1 MCKIMASQA
10 QAFASPGP
18 ASLTPQKSA
27 ACPYRNIH
35 LLGIASKGKEII
47 IQQAKEVIWRSCFRS
62 PTYQPDTR
70 SSRRLQPSL
79 CMIFIKCMSDSAV
92 HSFWHSNQCIPR
104 QGLDVETGRGSHKGD
119 AESLENKALNH
130 SNLHTKQQKE
140 GSGQNRNENQVGM
153 FTSLLI
159 CHNVSIVESWPAPT
173 GQPIKFSSTGTPG
186 QTRPN
191 YAILRLKPQFSCKI
205 TSGVSVPNQRKWE
218 GVPSKSLSSPYL

>member
-1 MCKIMASQA
+1 MCKIMAS

-119 AESLENKALNH
+119 AESLEKKATWTIPICIQNNKRRVVAKTEMRIRSECSPPYSFVIMFQLLSLGPRPRGNQLN
-130 SNLHTKQQKE
+130 SQ
-140 GSGQNRNENQVGM
+140 
-153 FTSLLI
+153 
-159 CHNVSIVESWPAPT
+159 AP
-173 GQPIKFSSTGTPG
+173 PG

>member
-119 AESLENKALNH
+119 SESLEKKATWTIPICIQNNKRRVVAKTEMRIRSECSPPYSFVIMFQLLSLGPRPRGNQLN
-130 SNLHTKQQKE
+130 SQ
-140 GSGQNRNENQVGM
+140 
-153 FTSLLI
+153 
-159 CHNVSIVESWPAPT
+159 AP
-173 GQPIKFSSTGTPG
+173 PG

-191 YAILRLKPQFSCKI
+191 YAIFRLKPQFSCKI
-205 TSGVSVPNQRKWE
+205 TSGVSVPNQRRWE

>member
-119 AESLENKALNH
+119 AESLEKKALNH

-159 CHNVSIVESWPAPT
+159 CHIQLLSRGP
-173 GQPIKFSSTGTPG
+173 
-186 QTRPN
+186 RP
-191 YAILRLKPQFSCKI
+191 R
-205 TSGVSVPNQRKWE
+205 GNQ
-218 GVPSKSLSSPYL
+218 

>member
-119 AESLENKALNH
+119 AESLEKKATWTIPICIQNNKRRVVAKTEMRIRSECSPPYSFVIMFQLLSLGPRPRGNQLN
-130 SNLHTKQQKE
+130 SQ
-140 GSGQNRNENQVGM
+140 
-153 FTSLLI
+153 
-159 CHNVSIVESWPAPT
+159 AP
-173 GQPIKFSSTGTPG
+173 PG

-205 TSGVSVPNQRKWE
+205 TSGVSVPNQRRWE

>member
-79 CMIFIKCMSDSAV
+79 CMIFIKCMSD
-92 HSFWHSNQCIPR
+92 IPH
-104 QGLDVETGRGSHKGD
+104 QGLDVETGRGYHKGD
-119 AESLENKALNH
+119 AESLEKKALNH

-159 CHNVSIVESWPAPT
+159 CHIQLLSLGP
-173 GQPIKFSSTGTPG
+173 
-186 QTRPN
+186 RP
-191 YAILRLKPQFSCKI
+191 R
-205 TSGVSVPNQRKWE
+205 GNQ
-218 GVPSKSLSSPYL
+218 

>member
-119 AESLENKALNH
+119 AESLEKKATWTIPICIQNNKRRVVAKTEMRIR
-130 SNLHTKQQKE
+130 SE
-140 GSGQNRNENQVGM
+140 
-153 FTSLLI
+153 
-159 CHNVSIVESWPAPT
+159 C
-173 GQPIKFSSTGTPG
+173 
-186 QTRPN
+186 
-191 YAILRLKPQFSCKI
+191 
-205 TSGVSVPNQRKWE
+205 
-218 GVPSKSLSSPYL
+218 SPPYSFVIFNCWVLARAHGATN